1 MQVVSTAADIPGGQD
16 RIGITIQSS
25 IALAFVGLLNSMAVF
40 PAERDLYLH
49 ESNSSARYS
58 PATFIIMYT
67 LVELGPELVAT
78 TGYAAI
84 VSFLALYG
92 GHNS

>member
-1 MQVVSTAADIPGGQD
+1 
-16 RIGITIQSS
+16 
-25 IALAFVGLLNSMAVF
+25 
-40 PAERDLYLH
+40 
-49 ESNSSARYS
+49 
-58 PATFIIMYT
+58 MYT